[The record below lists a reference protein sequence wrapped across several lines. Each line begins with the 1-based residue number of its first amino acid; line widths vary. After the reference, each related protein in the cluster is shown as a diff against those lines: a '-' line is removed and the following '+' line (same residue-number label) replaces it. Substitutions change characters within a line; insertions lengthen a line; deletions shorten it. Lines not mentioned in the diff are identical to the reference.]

1 MDSSRKIKV
10 KNGVKLTFLTKT
22 DYIGAI
28 EQRLKLSSNL
38 SQLFSGIV
46 IPFVIIP

>member
-1 MDSSRKIKV
+1 MMDSSRKIKV

-28 EQRLKLSSNL
+28 EQTLNRPATCPNY
-38 SQLFSGIV
+38 SQAL
-46 IPFVIIP
+46 